1 LSPALIPALV
11 THPAKP
17 GRPER
22 AVVVS
27 KSFVDEPAVSPNPNL
42 SLYGKAEKVVI
53 KIETKGLWI
62 YVEEFYF
69 TQQSDLNGMQIK
81 LVDSSDCIP

>member
-1 LSPALIPALV
+1 
-11 THPAKP
+11 
-17 GRPER
+17 
-22 AVVVS
+22 
-27 KSFVDEPAVSPNPNL
+27 VSPNPNL